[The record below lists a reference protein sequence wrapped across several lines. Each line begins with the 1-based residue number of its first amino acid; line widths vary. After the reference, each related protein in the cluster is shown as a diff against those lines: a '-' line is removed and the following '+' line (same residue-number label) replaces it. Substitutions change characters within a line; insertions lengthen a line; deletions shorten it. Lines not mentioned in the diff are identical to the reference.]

1 MEQKLLKL
9 EPRLLSDFFFVLLFS
24 GQLKLHQAWWAPGI
38 HKEAGRLHPAER
50 GEDSIHPVKAL
61 SELAGSGCWN
71 SSRSTAASQ
80 SSVQCGQWLMGLF
93 SGLRWLHQ
101 CHVKDTGQEKAEQLE
116 LKHFSPWPLK
126 LSTDGALLLPVQ
138 AGNSSCHFSVPLERY
153 TVKWCRWLCG
163 YFQFNS
169 YLLHLTG
176 TDTLNKLLWYPADLW
191 TRVFVQISCWFTQH
205 HIHKY
210 LHL

>member
-1 MEQKLLKL
+1 MLK
-9 EPRLLSDFFFVLLFS
+9 
-24 GQLKLHQAWWAPGI
+24 QLKKHCGVSEQCAVWSMTRGTLLRPSLTTSVSCKGHRARESWAAWT
-38 HKEAGRLHPAER
+38 KTL
-50 GEDSIHPVKAL
+50 
-61 SELAGSGCWN
+61 
-71 SSRSTAASQ
+71 Q
-80 SSVQCGQWLMGLF
+80 SMAT
-93 SGLRWLHQ
+93 
-101 CHVKDTGQEKAEQLE
+101 KTY
-116 LKHFSPWPLK
+116 

-205 HIHKY
+205 HIHKF